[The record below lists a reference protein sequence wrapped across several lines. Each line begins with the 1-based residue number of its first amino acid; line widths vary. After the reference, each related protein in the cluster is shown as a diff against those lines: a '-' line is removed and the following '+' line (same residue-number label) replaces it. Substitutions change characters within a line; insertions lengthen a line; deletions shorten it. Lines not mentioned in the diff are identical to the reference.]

1 MAVARQET
9 GGLPAQLTPK
19 QIDMV
24 LANVDTAGLDEQ
36 EKLELAGIL
45 WDDFQRTSKSVEF
58 KPQRIKIV
66 KDTQMFTDPFGN
78 SFEELRGVVIAQSPT
93 RGLWERGSNDK
104 RPLCSST
111 DGKTGQEQA
120 GDDGTPGRIKPCA
133 TCEYNQWG
141 SAIDEQGNLRQGKA
155 CKEMRRIFIKR
166 PEDMFPYFI
175 SLPPTSIGAWDN
187 YISAR
192 LSSGISD
199 IKAEV
204 VLTLAS
210 SSIGG
215 YDVSVVKPRNGRI
228 FKPAEIV
235 ENAQM
240 AKKFAPELLARDIEA
255 DDYFT
260 ENDEDTGDTPLGH
273 SPDSEPEEVSD
284 KAMEFNPEKLE
295 TDPLF

>member
-1 MAVARQET
+1 MAVARQEA

-24 LANVDTAGLDEQ
+24 LANVDTAGMNDQ
-36 EKLELAGIL
+36 EKQELAVIL

-66 KDTQMFTDPFGN
+66 KDTQMFADPFGN

-104 RPLCSST
+104 RPLCSSK
-111 DGKTGQEQA
+111 DGKTGQERA
-120 GDDGTPGRIKPCA
+120 GEDGTPGRVKTCA
-133 TCEYNQWG
+133 TCEFNQWG
-141 SAIDEQGNLRQGKA
+141 SATDEQGNPRRGKA

-166 PEDMFPYFI
+166 TEDMFPYFI

-204 VLTLAS
+204 VLTLVS

-235 ENAQM
+235 ENAQI
-240 AKKFAPELLARDIEA
+240 AKRFAPELLAQDIEA
-255 DDYFT
+255 DDYYA
-260 ENDEDTGDTPLGH
+260 DDDTQV
-273 SPDSEPEEVSD
+273 SPDSEPEDVSEE
-284 KAMEFNPEKLE
+284 AMEFAPEKLE
-295 TDPLF
+295 QDPLF

>member
-1 MAVARQET
+1 MAVARQEA

-24 LANVDTAGLDEQ
+24 LANVDTAGMNDQ
-36 EKLELAGIL
+36 EKQELAVIL

-66 KDTQMFTDPFGN
+66 KDTQMFADPFGN

-93 RGLWERGSNDK
+93 RGRWDKNGDK
-104 RPLCSST
+104 RPLCSSK
-111 DGKTGQEQA
+111 DGKTGQERA
-120 GDDGTPGRIKPCA
+120 EDGTPGCVKVCA
-133 TCEYNQWG
+133 TCEFNQWG
-141 SAIDEQGNLRQGKA
+141 SAVDEYGNPRQGKA

-166 PEDMFPYFI
+166 LEDMFPYFI

-204 VLTLAS
+204 VLTLVS

-235 ENAQM
+235 ENAQI
-240 AKKFAPELLARDIEA
+240 AKKFAPELLSQDIEA
-255 DDYFT
+255 DDYYADD
-260 ENDEDTGDTPLGH
+260 DEDTQDTQP
-273 SPDSEPEEVSD
+273 SSDSEPEEVS
-284 KAMEFNPEKLE
+284 KEAMEFDPEKLE
-295 TDPLF
+295 QDPLF

>member
-66 KDTQMFTDPFGN
+66 KDTQMFADPFGD

-93 RGLWERGSNDK
+93 RGLWEKGSSGK
-104 RPLCSST
+104 GKKPPLCSSK
-111 DGKTGQEQA
+111 DGKTGQERA
-120 GDDGTPGRIKPCA
+120 GEDGTSGRVKICA
-133 TCEYNQWG
+133 TCEFNQWG
-141 SAIDEQGNLRQGKA
+141 SATDEQGNPRRGKA

-166 PEDMFPYFI
+166 PEDMFPYYV
-175 SLPPTSIGAWDN
+175 SLPPSSIGIWDD

-192 LSSGISD
+192 LSCGISD
-199 IKAEV
+199 IKSEV
-204 VLTLAS
+204 VLTLVS

-215 YDVSVVKPRNGRI
+215 FDVSVVKPRNGRF

-235 ENAQM
+235 EYAKIS
-240 AKKFAPELLARDIEA
+240 KKFAPELLARDIE
-255 DDYFT
+255 
-260 ENDEDTGDTPLGH
+260 DEDYYSEEDAQV
-273 SPDSEPEEVSD
+273 SPDSEPEEVSEE
-284 KAMEFNPEKLE
+284 AMEFAPEKLE